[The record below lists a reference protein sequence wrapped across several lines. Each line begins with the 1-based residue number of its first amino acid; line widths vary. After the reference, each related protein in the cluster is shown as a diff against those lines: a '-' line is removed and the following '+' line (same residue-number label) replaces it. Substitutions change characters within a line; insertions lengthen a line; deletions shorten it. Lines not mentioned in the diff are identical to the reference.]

1 MATPSGNNIQRI
13 KDSCMY
19 PEFERILVEFVVT
32 DAQAAV
38 IDIVDRLG
46 LKGQAAI
53 TALSETPEMRRD
65 STGFILKARNSR
77 VRRQSVEGPWS
88 GWPVPGPRAMT
99 ILPFGHCR
107 NLAATRTSL
116 ALARKPHASPP
127 RYGAQNSRRPRAANT
142 GSKPDGLGPAL

>member
-46 LKGQAAI
+46 LKG
-53 TALSETPEMRRD
+53 
-65 STGFILKARNSR
+65 
-77 VRRQSVEGPWS
+77 QSVEGPWS